1 MAALPQV
8 LIAISIWLHS
18 LATAVLIGHFILL
31 RLIYVPALAR
41 MGQAIE
47 GATALAEAISTGRR
61 WIYISL
67 IVFAVTGFY
76 LMLVDVN
83 YLGLGNFGN
92 AWGILMLTKHLI
104 IFGMIAIDLRFAALI
119 RRRQATASGNWPQ
132 EGFAQVRGFAN
143 SMAIL
148 GAVVLLLT
156 AAAQLA

>member
-41 MGQAIE
+41 TVQGTA
-47 GATALAEAISTGRR
+47 ALAEIMSTGRR
-61 WIYISL
+61 WIYTSL

-104 IFGMIAIDLRFAALI
+104 IFGMIALDLRFAARM
-119 RRRQATASGNWPQ
+119 RRRQAITSGSLAQ
-132 EGFAQVRGFAN
+132 EGFGQVRQFAN
-143 SMAIL
+143 LMGIL

-156 AAAQLA
+156 AAAQLE